1 MEWVVEF
8 INNTVFPIAMCI
20 ILMYYVKDCNDKDN
34 QKIEK
39 ITEALN
45 NNTIV
50 LTKLC
55 EKLNKEGDNH

>member
-1 MEWVVEF
+1 MEWISEL

-20 ILMYYVKDCNDKDN
+20 ILMYYVKDSNDKDN
-34 QKIEK
+34 QKIDK

-55 EKLNKEGDNH
+55 EKFNKDGDNY